1 VRWALA
7 TALVAAAAAVAAAG
21 LSARSPG
28 ATAQPNGLDTVPPP
42 IAPAFT
48 PGTPR
53 PLRSTRGLAYWAPVR
68 RATIA
73 RAAPD
78 ATAAAVSSLSK
89 ATPEGTRNVVAV
101 LGRRQDDAGRT
112 WVHVRLP
119 VLPNGTTGWVRR
131 RALGGYATVHTRLD
145 VDLRRLRATLYRDG
159 RPILR
164 AAVGVESERS
174 PTPRGKFY
182 VRNSI
187 RLRNAD
193 VLKLAKHLSIGT
205 PLTIH

>member
-1 VRWALA
+1 
-7 TALVAAAAAVAAAG
+7 
-21 LSARSPG
+21 
-28 ATAQPNGLDTVPPP
+28 
-42 IAPAFT
+42 
-48 PGTPR
+48 
-53 PLRSTRGLAYWAPVR
+53 
-68 RATIA
+68 
-73 RAAPD
+73 
-78 ATAAAVSSLSK
+78 
-89 ATPEGTRNVVAV
+89 
-101 LGRRQDDAGRT
+101 
-112 WVHVRLP
+112 

-131 RALGGYATVHTRLD
+131 RALGGYASVHTRLD

-193 VLKLAKHLSIGT
+193 VLKLAKHLSIAT